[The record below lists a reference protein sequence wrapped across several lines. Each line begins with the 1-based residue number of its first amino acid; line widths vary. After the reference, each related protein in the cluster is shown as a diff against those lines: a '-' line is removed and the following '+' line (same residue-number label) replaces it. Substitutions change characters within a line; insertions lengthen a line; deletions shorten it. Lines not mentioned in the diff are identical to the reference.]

1 MRTRWSLSMWC
12 LGGAIGIA
20 LLACSAQR
28 VELVAPEELVDE
40 IATLEELEQEYLPR
54 IEENNDAVDWHE
66 TRRERIVEARIKDLE
81 RLRDRYE
88 ILLTEAEGKRHAI
101 ALLEEQVADRKAR
114 LAELEGDEQSGPLVS
129 KKIDQIRREIATLR
143 EEIAGESAELT
154 RRATQ
159 AEEVSSELKRFE
171 RLDEEAIFLDE
182 MQAMY
187 RSGIDLHLEFYRGLI
202 DITRQQLVESHD
214 SVALIEHF
222 SERIARRTQ
231 LLDQPIAS
239 EAFAALRHEF
249 ELDRRI
255 SQAWLSAYILEVRFS
270 LSEFS
275 LDSISDEELQEL
287 SLVAEALEERW
298 SADDELVMFIDGH
311 ADSKKFRGRNDC
323 VSATKNK
330 ELSRRRAEA
339 VRDYFAE
346 RLSGSPDRIFVDWFG
361 NYSMQ
366 TEPRPGTGEVENR
379 RIELRISSMRA
390 GNFGSHGDYFAMRQG
405 LDLGG
410 IRFFRRPGEWVD
422 VRCREE
428 SIGRNVEFM
437 SREYRL
443 LAESLGL
450 DAAAIVPLGVD
461 ERRLWVRLGNEF
473 TVMAEGICVQIQPC
487 PDR

>member
-1 MRTRWSLSMWC
+1 M
-12 LGGAIGIA
+12 IGVA

-28 VELVAPEELVDE
+28 VELVAPEEPAE

-66 TRRERIVEARIKDLE
+66 TRKGRIVEARIKDHQ
-81 RLRDRYE
+81 RLRDRYR

-101 ALLEEQVADRKAR
+101 ALLEQQVADREAR
-114 LAELEGDEQSGPLVS
+114 LAELERDEHPSPLVG
-129 KKIDQIRREIATLR
+129 KKSGQIQREIAELR
-143 EEIAGESAELT
+143 DEIADESAELV
-154 RRATQ
+154 RRTAQ
-159 AEEVSSELKRFE
+159 AEEASSELKRFE
-171 RLDEEAIFLDE
+171 GLGEEEIFLDE
-182 MQAMY
+182 MQSIY
-187 RSGIDLHLEFYRGLI
+187 RSGIDLHLDFYRGLI

-222 SERIARRTQ
+222 SERIARRAR
-231 LLDQPIAS
+231 LLDQPIEP
-239 EAFAALRHEF
+239 EAFAALRHEV

-275 LDSISDEELQEL
+275 LDTISDEERQEL

-339 VRDYFAE
+339 VRDYFAG
-346 RLSGSPDRIFVDWFG
+346 RLGGSPERIFVDWFG

-379 RIELRISSMRA
+379 RFELRISSMRA
-390 GNFGSHGDYFAMRQG
+390 GSFGSHGDYFAMRQG
-405 LDLGG
+405 LDLSG

-428 SIGRNVEFM
+428 PVARNVEFM

-443 LAESLGL
+443 LAEPLEL
-450 DAAAIVPLGVD
+450 DSAAIVPLGVD
-461 ERRLWVRLGNEF
+461 ERRLWVRLGNEL
-473 TVMAEGICVQIQPC
+473 TVMADGVCVQIQPC